1 VEQEQR
7 PAAVPPGVV
16 VGAGQGKVPCA
27 DEAVVFAVGALT
39 KGKAVPA
46 GQEES
51 TQSSSGL

>member
-1 VEQEQR
+1 MEQEQR